1 MLGARYVER
10 MVSGRIVVAEDDPKQ
25 ARMLKLYLER
35 EGHSVIVAEDGLA
48 AVEAIR
54 RRSPDLVLLDM
65 MMPELDGLDVCR
77 VVRAESDVPIIMI
90 TARND
95 EDDMLRGL
103 DLGADD
109 YITKPYRPRELVA
122 RVRAMLRRHLRAENE
137 DERTLG
143 ALHLDFR
150 RRELRV
156 DGVLVEVTAKEFDL
170 LAALT
175 AEPGRVFTRAQLLE
189 AAFGF
194 DYQGLDRTV
203 DAHVRNLRRKI
214 GDDPANPTYIETV
227 YGVGYR
233 SRDTRHV
240 AE

>member
-1 MLGARYVER
+1 

-194 DYQGLDRTV
+194 DYQGLNRTV

>member
-95 EDDMLRGL
+95 EDDMLRRL

-194 DYQGLDRTV
+194 DYQGLNRTV